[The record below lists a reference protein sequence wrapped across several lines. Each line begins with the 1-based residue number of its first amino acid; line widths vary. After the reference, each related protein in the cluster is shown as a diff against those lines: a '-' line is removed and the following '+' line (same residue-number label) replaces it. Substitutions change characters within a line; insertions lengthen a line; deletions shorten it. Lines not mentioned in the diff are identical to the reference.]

1 MVMEPNRSACGTE
14 FPGSYMPQDIWSSSS
29 RRHSITF
36 ADCSTCLPCTE
47 CGQGCPPGRVVGPP
61 SRRGSLP
68 PTTSRTARSSTSGAM
83 QLGGP
88 HQDIVMV
95 ILGVVGPPKPPHTSH
110 DASRR
115 LLKDKLNLHLI
126 YILLIWHSCIFPFFL
141 SLFVKI
147 LNERSLSHSQILG
160 TTTPAWAGSG
170 AWWVR
175 RWWWWSYM
183 NTLPIK

>member
-126 YILLIWHSCIFPFFL
+126 YILLI
-141 SLFVKI
+141 
-147 LNERSLSHSQILG
+147 
-160 TTTPAWAGSG
+160 
-170 AWWVR
+170 
-175 RWWWWSYM
+175 
-183 NTLPIK
+183 